1 MLPRVPRIPPLS
13 IHLPRILPDAIIQC
27 RVCENIQPRLVIHMF
42 LWYLELKKHVD
53 LRDKLQK
60 GGRFLV
66 LIVRRFTSYPA
77 P

>member
-1 MLPRVPRIPPLS
+1 
-13 IHLPRILPDAIIQC
+13 
-27 RVCENIQPRLVIHMF
+27 MF